1 MTSRSV
7 TFRYIVLAAL
17 AAAAAQDA
25 RADSTRFG
33 LDADIVHDSNVSR
46 GPSGP
51 DEKADNILSAE
62 AYAARSLLL
71 GARSGLVLRGG
82 LKLSQ
87 YLAFRDLSN
96 VALSG
101 RAAWRIQP
109 SPGYSAPWLEI
120 AGSGAWLRHS
130 DSDLRDGWIAGVTVG
145 GGSYLTDRV
154 RVGAGA
160 GIEERSADEGTLYD
174 LSTHRLWATLDYRV
188 GISSTVY
195 GSVTRIAGDHVFN
208 AVYGPSK
215 GRLASYADAL
225 AGDPS
230 LAEEFGGVTPV
241 GYRIDA
247 TTFVY
252 ELGLNLPLTGSQ
264 ALDLSAAY
272 FDSET
277 DRGGLSYDGVAL
289 RAMYMIRFR

>member
-7 TFRYIVLAAL
+7 TSRYILAAL
-17 AAAAAQDA
+17 AAVALQDA
-25 RADSTRFG
+25 AADSTRFG
-33 LDADIVHDSNVSR
+33 LDAGYVHDSNASR
-46 GPSGP
+46 GPSGQ
-51 DEKADNILSAE
+51 DEKADDILSAE
-62 AYAARSLLL
+62 GYAARSLLL

-82 LKLSQ
+82 LALSQ
-87 YLAFRDLSN
+87 HLGFRDLSN

-101 RAAWRIQP
+101 RAAWRVQP

-120 AGSGAWLRHS
+120 AGAASLLRHS
-130 DSDLRDGWIAGVTVG
+130 DSDLRDGWIAGVTAG

-154 RVGAGA
+154 RVSVGA
-160 GIEERSADEGTLYD
+160 GIEERAADEGALYD
-174 LSTHRLWATLDYRV
+174 LSTNRIWATLDYRV
-188 GISSTVY
+188 GIATTVY

-215 GRLASYADAL
+215 GQLATYADVLAADPAL
-225 AGDPS
+225 AD
-230 LAEEFGGVTPV
+230 EFGGTVPI

-247 TTFVY
+247 TTLVY

-264 ALDLSAAY
+264 AIDLSASY

-277 DRGGLSYDGVAL
+277 GRGGQSYDGIAL